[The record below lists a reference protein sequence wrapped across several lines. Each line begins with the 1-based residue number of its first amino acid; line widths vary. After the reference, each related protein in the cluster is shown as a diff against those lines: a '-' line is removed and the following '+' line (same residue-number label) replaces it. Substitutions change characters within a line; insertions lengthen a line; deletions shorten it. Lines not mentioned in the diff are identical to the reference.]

1 MTNSVDAQKV
11 DDCVNNCCYAYPSG
25 SVAENRTRGFTLCPW
40 FCAVPVVS
48 SPCPWFLKTTDST
61 DAVLRNR

>member
-1 MTNSVDAQKV
+1 MANSGDAQKV
-11 DDCVNNCCYAYPSG
+11 DDCVNNCCYAYLFG
-25 SVAENRTRGFTLCPW
+25 SVAENHTRVF
-40 FCAVPVVS
+40 FAVPVFS